1 MLEAIFIAQSYY
13 PKKIQVWYIYLLE
26 CLILMVNVFF
36 VIIPYIDA
44 MNFCSLKSRFQVAKK
59 KQHAVRLQLNHLEW
73 KELPSRIAETKS
85 SK

>member
-59 KQHAVRLQLNHLEW
+59 KTACRP
-73 KELPSRIAETKS
+73 PSAESLGVERITQQNC
-85 SK
+85 